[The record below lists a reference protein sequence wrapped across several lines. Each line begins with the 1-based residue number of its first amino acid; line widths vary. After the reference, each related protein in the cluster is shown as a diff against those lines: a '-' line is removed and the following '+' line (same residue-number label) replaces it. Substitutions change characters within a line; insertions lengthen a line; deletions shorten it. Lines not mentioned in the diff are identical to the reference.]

1 MVFDYLDLDSNL
13 FSGFTKCLTS
23 SLNVFAY
30 KMGIQSFISQTK
42 TSLKIKIRVSFN
54 TMGT

>member
-13 FSGFTKCLTS
+13 FSGFTKYLTS
-23 SLNVFAY
+23 SLNVFSY
-30 KMGIQSFISQTK
+30 KMGIQSVISQTK
-42 TSLKIKIRVSFN
+42 TSLKIKNRVSFS